1 MDKETLEEQI
11 RELRNEILHGDAELV
26 ELNAMKL
33 AKTEQVLLSMS

>member
-33 AKTEQVLLSMS
+33 ARIEQTLLSMS